1 MVLCARGLVHADRR
15 SGWRWGWRA
24 WRLRWATSISGWLQL
39 HVGQTCSLLAAA
51 HRRTHTQILRLCS
64 LLQACR
70 AHGELLQDI
79 VVKMIADNYRT
90 LRDSSAVL
98 HRLARRRERC
108 GEASNQQEMC
118 RHPHTNG
125 RARGR
130 VHERLLARSEHDV
143 VVEGVDHA
151 RAGVEQPPVRVLLFR
166 ELIDN
171 YRGGGPAAYT
181 APRASWPSLC
191 ACG

>member
-1 MVLCARGLVHADRR
+1 MKKRVKK
-15 SGWRWGWRA
+15 
-24 WRLRWATSISGWLQL
+24 TKGWLQL

-118 RHPHTNG
+118 RHPLTRMG
-125 RARGR
+125 G
-130 VHERLLARSEHDV
+130 L
-143 VVEGVDHA
+143 EGVYMS
-151 RAGVEQPPVRVLLFR
+151 GFLLGANTM
-166 ELIDN
+166 L
-171 YRGGGPAAYT
+171 
-181 APRASWPSLC
+181 
-191 ACG
+191 